1 MKKAWILTG
10 LLTTASLGFAQTD
23 VLTYQP
29 GKMNEGVT
37 YFLPQT
43 AIDITVKAEHTTY
56 TPGDFC
62 QYAEKYLRLTDVA
75 TTASEAWEIKNVT
88 VRPKGLPD
96 TTKVYTVKLKEKTVA
111 PLMDLTEEGIIKAIN
126 TTLAATPEP
135 KEQVAEPE
143 KELNPRDYM
152 NEEIL
157 MAGSTAKMAELTA
170 KEIYNIRESKNTITR
185 GQADSMPKD
194 GEMLR
199 IMLQNLDEQERALMQ
214 LFIGKT
220 KRETKS
226 TTLRVVPTG
235 NISKQVMLRFS
246 KKLGFLAADD
256 LAGAPLYLTVTNQK
270 SVPQQPATAEKGKK
284 KPTGVIY
291 NVPSKADVTVTDGSK
306 SYYTGEM
313 NIAQFGNTE
322 VLVGSLFNKKTTT
335 KVTFDPT
342 TGGLLKIE
350 AANP

>member
-1 MKKAWILTG
+1 MKKTWILTG
-10 LLTTASLGFAQTD
+10 LMAVTNLCFAQTE
-23 VLTYQP
+23 VLNYIP
-29 GKMNEGVT
+29 GMTDGVT
-37 YFLPQT
+37 YFLPKT

-62 QYAEKYLRLTDVA
+62 QYAEKYLRLNDISTSA
-75 TTASEAWEIKNVT
+75 NETWTIKRVT
-88 VRPKGLPD
+88 IRPTGVPD
-96 TTKVYTVKLKEKTVA
+96 TTKVYTVKLKERTVA
-111 PLMDLTEEGIIKAIN
+111 PLMDLTEDGIIKAIN
-126 TTLAATPEP
+126 TTLAVTPEQ
-135 KEQVAEPE
+135 KEQPEEPE
-143 KELNPRDYM
+143 VELNPRDYM

-157 MAGSTAKMAELTA
+157 MAGSSAKMAELAA

-194 GEMLR
+194 GESLK
-199 IMLQNLDEQERALMQ
+199 IMLKNLDEQERALMQ
-214 LFIGKT
+214 LFTGKT

-226 TTLRVVPTG
+226 VTVRVVPTG
-235 NISKQVMLRFS
+235 DLNKEVVLRFS
-246 KKLGFLAADD
+246 KKLGFVDADD
-256 LAGAPLYLTVTNQK
+256 LSGAPLYLTVTNQK
-270 SVPQQPATAEKGKK
+270 SIPQPAVANEKGKRK
-284 KPTGVIY
+284 IAGVIY
-291 NVPSKADVTVTDGSK
+291 NVPSKADIVIADMNKTFYK
-306 SYYTGEM
+306 GEI